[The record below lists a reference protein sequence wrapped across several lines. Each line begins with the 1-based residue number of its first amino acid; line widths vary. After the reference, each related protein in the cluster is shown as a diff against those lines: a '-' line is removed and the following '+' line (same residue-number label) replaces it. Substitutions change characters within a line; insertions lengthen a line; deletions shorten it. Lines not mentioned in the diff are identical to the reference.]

1 MSEPTKK
8 PGKAIVKSDMAT
20 VRRRVNE
27 VLRILLL
34 GGDFEEV
41 KQYAAAQSWNVC
53 DRQLRRYIERAYDGL
68 SEHTKRDQKQL
79 LGRHLMQRRAL
90 YARAVKTNDLRA
102 ALAVLKDEAALQGLY
117 EFVNAEQEEKHNQ
130 HSSIPKFDR
139 FKRLLAAREKDDAQ
153 EITLVEESSPWI
165 YLPMPDVRWPE
176 MMLYT
181 MAVVHSAEQLDHAVM
196 AMLGLWRI
204 SLKDDRSEFWEQMAT
219 IHAWNF
225 SVRREGW
232 DLFVKDLGICPGW
245 LENTSH
251 RGSFLELFSPQLD
264 AVSPDRAEVERV
276 MAAMGESFDRLAT
289 PRDVARGHRQLLDEF
304 LGT

>member
-1 MSEPTKK
+1 VSEPAKK

-53 DRQLRRYIERAYDGL
+53 DRQLRRYIERAYKGL

-117 EFVNAEQEEKHNQ
+117 EMVNAEQEEKHNQ
-130 HSSIPKFDR
+130 HSSIPKLDR
-139 FKRLLAAREKDDAQ
+139 FKRLLAARQKEDEQ
-153 EITLVEESSPWI
+153 EIKLVEESSPWI

-176 MMLYT
+176 MILYT
-181 MAVVHSAEQLDHAVM
+181 MATVHAAEQLDRASMVLM
-196 AMLGLWRI
+196 GLWRI
-204 SLKDDRSEFWEQMAT
+204 SFKDERSEFWEQMAT

-225 SVRREGW
+225 SVQREGW
-232 DLFVKDLGICPGW
+232 DLFVEDLGVCGGW
-245 LENTSH
+245 LENSSH
-251 RGSFLELFSPQLD
+251 RGTFLDLFSPQLH

-276 MAAMGESFDRLAT
+276 MAEMGEPFDRLAT
-289 PRDVARGHRQLLDEF
+289 PRDVARVHRRTLDEI
-304 LGT
+304 LAK